1 MALQQVEQVVLVRD
15 ARQLG
20 EGVQRQRA
28 QRAEHLA
35 RVRVRVRVGLGLG
48 LGLGFRVLLA
58 ASYCC
63 ASSCLPT

>member
-48 LGLGFRVLLA
+48 LGLGFRV
-58 ASYCC
+58 
-63 ASSCLPT
+63 